1 MQGSNLSYGLDFDG
15 DPLQGQYPAPQVD
28 DDNIHFLAE
37 SMINVSRSRAAHY
50 RTPHILLP
58 FGCDFRWRDAS
69 VNWGNM
75 DKLFDYIR
83 GHPTLSQGINFQY
96 GTLSHFMDAVKSY
109 VPKNATDAIPTKGP
123 HIDFLPYDTCWYDP
137 DFSGYGSCIGYWSG
151 YYSSRPIIKKATRV
165 ASDSIR
171 VLDQLIA
178 LTDLKKSS
186 DSPDRT
192 AAIEANEVYQRAN
205 GLAQHHDAIT
215 GTMKPPVLVDYMER
229 LANGESLA
237 SASIEKLLQTYLSKE
252 GGGHTLRA
260 ATPSNMDGPL
270 CDGCVR
276 PIVVYNSLAW
286 TRHRVL
292 WVGSSSSAV
301 KVEDHFGADIETE
314 VVVAPDADALPY
326 RVYFRV
332 EVGPLS
338 AVTLFVTPDDQVSPG
353 VWYNP
358 ISDYESI
365 TNGQVTAMF
374 RKNDDGAYFLSSMM
388 TPEFSTPQPVQQ
400 SFRFYTSQGDGA
412 YTFRPTN
419 ETAEIVTPVNVTTW
433 AYRGRIVSSVRQQL
447 TSLISHS
454 VSVYPEADEDMGDV
468 VHVEMTNL
476 GVTEVEEL
484 VTRFDTQGAI
494 DTNQTFWTENG
505 MEMMKREVTYRLGD
519 DFLWN
524 ARAGNFYPLLS
535 TAYIQDARSR
545 LSVLSDQTFAVSM
558 AVDGSLET
566 MLHRRSIT
574 DDGRGLVDP
583 LNDTALVNISLY
595 LTLTTPKRGEK
606 MWCMLRSSVRAL
618 CGGCMH
624 HASCCGDLVQGDE
637 TRHRQSLQL
646 NHPLHVFCGDAMPA
660 SDWLKTMRPTARGLT
675 RDLPDRVH
683 LLTLSPRDRDSAV
696 VRLQHLHSVDERAGG
711 TPVHVDDISSLF
723 TDATLDSLR
732 VHQLTLLDTQDS
744 TSLSG
749 SFDLHPLELKT
760 ITYARASTPFWKTK
774 TFLAIVL
781 GSAFGVAA
789 VVAIGPGTLK
799 RTSHIAGVV
808 VHWRIKATRLAEPHE
823 TKPLLYQQ

>member
-1 MQGSNLSYGLDFDG
+1 
-15 DPLQGQYPAPQVD
+15 
-28 DDNIHFLAE
+28 
-37 SMINVSRSRAAHY
+37 
-50 RTPHILLP
+50 
-58 FGCDFRWRDAS
+58 
-69 VNWGNM
+69 
-75 DKLFDYIR
+75 
-83 GHPTLSQGINFQY
+83 
-96 GTLSHFMDAVKSY
+96 
-109 VPKNATDAIPTKGP
+109 
-123 HIDFLPYDTCWYDP
+123 
-137 DFSGYGSCIGYWSG
+137 
-151 YYSSRPIIKKATRV
+151 
-165 ASDSIR
+165 
-171 VLDQLIA
+171 
-178 LTDLKKSS
+178 
-186 DSPDRT
+186 
-192 AAIEANEVYQRAN
+192 
-205 GLAQHHDAIT
+205 
-215 GTMKPPVLVDYMER
+215 
-229 LANGESLA
+229 
-237 SASIEKLLQTYLSKE
+237 
-252 GGGHTLRA
+252 
-260 ATPSNMDGPL
+260 
-270 CDGCVR
+270 
-276 PIVVYNSLAW
+276 
-286 TRHRVL
+286 
-292 WVGSSSSAV
+292 
-301 KVEDHFGADIETE
+301 
-314 VVVAPDADALPY
+314 
-326 RVYFRV
+326 
-332 EVGPLS
+332 
-338 AVTLFVTPDDQVSPG
+338 
-353 VWYNP
+353 
-358 ISDYESI
+358 
-365 TNGQVTAMF
+365 
-374 RKNDDGAYFLSSMM
+374 
-388 TPEFSTPQPVQQ
+388 
-400 SFRFYTSQGDGA
+400 
-412 YTFRPTN
+412 
-419 ETAEIVTPVNVTTW
+419 
-433 AYRGRIVSSVRQQL
+433 
-447 TSLISHS
+447 
-454 VSVYPEADEDMGDV
+454 
-468 VHVEMTNL
+468 
-476 GVTEVEEL
+476 
-484 VTRFDTQGAI
+484 
-494 DTNQTFWTENG
+494 

-595 LTLTTPKRGEK
+595 LTLTTPKR
-606 MWCMLRSSVRAL
+606 
-618 CGGCMH
+618 
-624 HASCCGDLVQGDE
+624 GDE

-789 VVAIGPGTLK
+789 VVAIG
-799 RTSHIAGVV
+799 VV